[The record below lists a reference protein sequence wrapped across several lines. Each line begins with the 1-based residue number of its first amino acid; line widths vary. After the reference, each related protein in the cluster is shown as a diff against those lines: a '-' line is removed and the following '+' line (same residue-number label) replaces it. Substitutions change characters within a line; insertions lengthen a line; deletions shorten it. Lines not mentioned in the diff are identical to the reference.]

1 MTLQNVSIVLS
12 PTMQISHRVLNVL
25 FSHTKQLFKDTSI
38 KRYCL
43 MIHTLCVGFVK
54 EITLVTL

>member
-25 FSHTKQLFKDTSI
+25 FSHTKQLFRDTVI
-38 KRYCL
+38 KRYTML
-43 MIHTLCVGFVK
+43 LCIV
-54 EITLVTL
+54 